1 MEGDHKG
8 RPYRDRHAVG
18 APLVGALLN
27 VIADDNSILTGQLVG
42 WVELFAKP
50 TPLME
55 QGVMGIACAPT
66 ILRA

>member
-27 VIADDNSILTGQLVG
+27 VIAGRPFNSNWSTRRLG
-42 WVELFAKP
+42 
-50 TPLME
+50 
-55 QGVMGIACAPT
+55 
-66 ILRA
+66 